1 MTTIYNKE
9 HKIYTDKISNQLLN
23 GDSVMKKKYIIKTYP
38 IMIKEYLVEADNEEQ
53 ALDIFYNDTE
63 NKVQEYGEMEY
74 SDHED
79 QILPDVELLEDE
91 EVKEVA

>member
-1 MTTIYNKE
+1 
-9 HKIYTDKISNQLLN
+9 
-23 GDSVMKKKYIIKTYP
+23 MKKKYIIKTYP
-38 IMIKEYLVEADNEEQ
+38 VMLKEYLVEADNEEQ

-63 NKVQEYGEMEY
+63 NKVQKYGSMEY

-79 QILPDVELLEDE
+79 YILPDVELLEDE

>member
-1 MTTIYNKE
+1 MKATYNKE
-9 HKIYTDKISNQLLN
+9 NKIYTDKVSNQLLN

-79 QILPDVELLEDE
+79 QIPPDVDLLEDE

>member
-1 MTTIYNKE
+1 
-9 HKIYTDKISNQLLN
+9 
-23 GDSVMKKKYIIKTYP
+23 MKKKYIIKTYP
-38 IMIKEYLVEADNEEQ
+38 VMLKEYLVEADNEEQ

-63 NKVQEYGEMEY
+63 NKVQEYGSMEY

-79 QILPDVELLEDE
+79 YILPDVELLEDE

>member
-1 MTTIYNKE
+1 MTTTYNKKN
-9 HKIYTDKISNQLLN
+9 KIYTDKVSNQLLN

-63 NKVQEYGEMEY
+63 NKVQEYGEMDY
-74 SDHED
+74 TDIED

>member
-1 MTTIYNKE
+1 MKATYNKE
-9 HKIYTDKISNQLLN
+9 NKIYTDKVSNQLLN
-23 GDSVMKKKYIIKTYP
+23 GGSVMKKKYIIKTYP

>member
-1 MTTIYNKE
+1 
-9 HKIYTDKISNQLLN
+9 
-23 GDSVMKKKYIIKTYP
+23 MKKKYIIKTYP
-38 IMIKEYLVEADNEEQ
+38 IMLKEYLVEADNEEQ

-74 SDHED
+74 TDIED

>member
-1 MTTIYNKE
+1 MKATYNKE
-9 HKIYTDKISNQLLN
+9 NKIYTDKVSNQLLN